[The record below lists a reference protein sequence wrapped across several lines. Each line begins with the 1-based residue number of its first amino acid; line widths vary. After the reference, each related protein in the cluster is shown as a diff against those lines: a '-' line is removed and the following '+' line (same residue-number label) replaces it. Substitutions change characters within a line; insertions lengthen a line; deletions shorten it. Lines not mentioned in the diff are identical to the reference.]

1 MRILAGRIVLE
12 NPSPDDPA
20 EEAVDFLRFGIWD
33 LGVDLYDGLGEESL
47 GASLEHPWSI
57 LGASLE
63 HPWRIPGASLGHP
76 WGILG
81 ASLEHPLRI
90 L

>member
-47 GASLEHPWSI
+47 GASLENSM
-57 LGASLE
+57 
-63 HPWRIPGASLGHP
+63 RIPGASLGHP

-81 ASLEHPLRI
+81 ASLEHLWSIFGASLENALRM